1 MKLQQKSKTEY
12 IFLDNDIESAIGYI
26 YEFEASKIHINNRI
40 NYFIEF
46 DFKDVNEQQKKDMV
60 HMIVE
65 VAKEMRQKNYP
76 DFNAR
81 VYHCCF
87 SDNHKMINFFKS
99 IEDFNDDE
107 AMIILEKK
115 TAMITNQLKID
126 YICKENNLSDDD
138 LINTFIK
145 EQSKIFVGDSYSLE
159 KIKEML
165 SNNMASI
172 GIYDGDQLIANILL
186 IKEENNGWIEDL
198 FVHDDYRKK
207 GLAAYLLEQ
216 SNNFFNTQSID
227 TIQLEVWKS
236 NKRAENLYHKMG
248 YKYLKTTEVSI
259 GKTI

>member
-65 VAKEMRQKNYP
+65 VAQEMRQKNYP

-99 IEDFNDDE
+99 VEGFNDDE

-115 TAMITNQLKID
+115 TSMITNQLKMD

-145 EQSKIFVGDSYSLE
+145 EQSKIFGDSYSLE
-159 KIKEML
+159 KTKEML

-172 GIYDGDQLIANILL
+172 GIYDSDQLIANILL

-198 FVHDDYRKK
+198 FVHENYRKK
-207 GLAAYLLEQ
+207 GLAAFLLEQ
-216 SNNFFNTQSID
+216 SHNYFYTQSID

-236 NKRAENLYHKMG
+236 NERAVNLYHKMG